1 MRPARL
7 SLRLGGW
14 LVLAAVLAAG
24 VPARAQAPDFKGA
37 RSDSTKGKKA
47 KAPKDSAKTPP
58 PPRPAIR
65 FYDDETPVPVTIR
78 VNLGR
83 LRNDKGEAPPWRGA
97 TISYAAEGGAPVT
110 VPLRV
115 RARGIWRRANC
126 RFPPLRMNFARTAD
140 SSVFAGLDRPK
151 LVSFCEDNDRSDGYI
166 LQEAQLYRILRLVTP
181 ISHRMRLIRL
191 TYADSASGKTIAT
204 RWGFIMEDGP
214 ALAARLG
221 GKLIEEPGA
230 SSEDLDGY
238 SSALT
243 GLFQYLIG
251 NTDWS
256 IGALHNTE
264 LVFADSSTHPVMY
277 DFDYAGA
284 VDAHY
289 AAPSPKLPIRSVR
302 QRLYRGYCATPAQ
315 YDRAVA
321 LFREK
326 KEAIY
331 ALYAPTDPV
340 GKLLDPKVARRTLDY
355 YDDFF
360 KKLDDPRAVKREIM
374 DACLKLG

>member
-1 MRPARL
+1 MRALTLGVWVAL
-7 SLRLGGW
+7 SAALALGT
-14 LVLAAVLAAG
+14 
-24 VPARAQAPDFKGA
+24 PARAQTPNFKAGT
-37 RSDSTKGKKA
+37 DSTKGKKP
-47 KAPKDSAKTPP
+47 KAAKDSTKVTP
-58 PPRPAIR
+58 PPRPAVR
-65 FYDDETPVPVTIR
+65 FYDDETPLAVTIR
-78 VNLGR
+78 VNLNR
-83 LRNDKGEAPPWRGA
+83 LRNDKGENPPWRGA
-97 TISYAAEGGAPVT
+97 TISYEREGVPVT
-110 VPLRV
+110 TPLRV

-140 SSVFAGLDRPK
+140 SGVFAGLDRPK
-151 LVSFCEDNDRSDGYI
+151 LVSVCEDSDRGDTYI
-166 LQEAQLYRILRLVTP
+166 LQEAQIYRVLRLITP
-181 ISHRMRLIRL
+181 ISHRARLIRL
-191 TYADSASGKTIAT
+191 TYADSANGKTIAN
-204 RWGFIMEDGP
+204 RWGIIMEDGP
-214 ALAARLG
+214 AMAARLG
-221 GKLIEEPGA
+221 GKLIEEAGA
-230 SSEDLDGY
+230 TSEDLDGY
-238 SSALT
+238 SNALT

-264 LVFADSSTHPVMY
+264 LVYADSATHPVMY
-277 DFDYAGA
+277 DFDYAGV

-340 GKLLDPKVARRTLDY
+340 GKLLEPRVVRRTLEY
-355 YDDFF
+355 YDDFY

-374 DACLKLG
+374 DVCLKLG